1 MNLVTPGVGRGGGGG
16 VHKSKG
22 SEFLINQ
29 GVKVGATRL
38 FLSEIKSWLEKC
50 GRDMETQGRVW
61 ISCAVRVEILSYR
74 INYLIGKL

>member
-1 MNLVTPGVGRGGGGG
+1 MNLVTPGVRSGGGEG

-29 GVKVGATRL
+29 GVKVGAARR
-38 FLSEIKSWLEKC
+38 FLSETKSWLEEC

-61 ISCAVRVEILSYR
+61 INCAVRVEILSYR
-74 INYLIGKL
+74 INYLIRKL